1 MRIKPY
7 RVETP
12 CNTTHTPQSI
22 PDKGSFLELHGEGD
36 ANREIPLEADPTAY
50 ATCDPCNAAQPR
62 HWLLKG
68 LITRRAY
75 QVQGGAGLSF
85 KFVPFVRWFGYSN
98 QGKLMS

>member
-36 ANREIPLEADPTAY
+36 ANREMPLVADLPT
-50 ATCDPCNAAQPR
+50 
-62 HWLLKG
+62 
-68 LITRRAY
+68 
-75 QVQGGAGLSF
+75 
-85 KFVPFVRWFGYSN
+85 
-98 QGKLMS
+98 